1 MEIQIP
7 KLKDLT
13 VDDFTS
19 TEAWVSFKFERE
31 RISEEEEILAR
42 RQERMDRWERELMT
56 RTKINIALCI
66 IAVVIAL
73 LR

>member
-31 RISEEEEILAR
+31 RISVKEEILAR
-42 RQERMDRWERELMT
+42 RQECMDKWEREL
-56 RTKINIALCI
+56 
-66 IAVVIAL
+66 
-73 LR
+73 